1 LFIDHKMTK
10 KEFINWTSLMHLQ
23 NTNGRETPEEMFILG
38 IKAAWD
44 EFHELKMCASQHPIT
59 PMFNGVFFKK
69 SDTPCV
75 VHSLDLAGNCFKCNV
90 KGMEILRHDHY
101 LDGGTMVLHTNKG
114 DYAYDHRIHTTTYGE
129 LYEGYPLRD
138 GSNIVRD
145 ESIKDEVRIA
155 LANYIAN
162 FVEEDTASPLS
173 VLKSIY
179 NKTY

>member
-1 LFIDHKMTK
+1 MNK
-10 KEFINWTSLMHLQ
+10 KEISRGQALMLAFDVNDLDELIEAIESDVAEGKTLIAIGKIRKAMSLYAMGMQ
-23 NTNGRETPEEMFILG
+23 P
-38 IKAAWD
+38 
-44 EFHELKMCASQHPIT
+44 SSPPQ
-59 PMFNGVFFKK
+59 K
-69 SDTPCV
+69 SDEPCTID
-75 VHSLDLAGNCFKCNV
+75 STDMEGNCFKCNA

-101 LDGGTMVLHTNKG
+101 KDGGTMVLYTNKG
-114 DYAYDHRIHTTTYGE
+114 DYAYDYRIRTTTYGE

-145 ESIKDEVRIA
+145 ESIKDKVRIA

-162 FVEEDTASPLS
+162 FVEEDSAYSLK